1 MKNIRIQNNKNNSY
15 ICVIVYV
22 TQTVYVSMYMN
33 KQIYVIMSLLWDLKY
48 QHVIINTSIIIYQQ
62 LYCIVLII
70 WGMYVILYQNMYIYI
85 ASLWARAFK

>member
-1 MKNIRIQNNKNNSY
+1 MKNILIQNNKNNNY

-48 QHVIINTSIIIYQQ
+48 HHFIITSINVYEQQIYE
-62 LYCIVLII
+62 I
-70 WGMYVILYQNMYIYI
+70 M
-85 ASLWARAFK
+85 SLLWD